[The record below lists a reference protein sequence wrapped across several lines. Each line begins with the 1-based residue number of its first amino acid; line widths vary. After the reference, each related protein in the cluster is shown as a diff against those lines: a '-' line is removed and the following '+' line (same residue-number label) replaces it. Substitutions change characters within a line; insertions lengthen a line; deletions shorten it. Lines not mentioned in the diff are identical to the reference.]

1 MRTKL
6 IESNKPEKY
15 IHNVRNVDTTP
26 QALTIP
32 QGTPLCLNLSSVP
45 QPTVYSNGLPAGW
58 EDGLQVVLPS
68 TGGFIGSQLFFY
80 GVAAGPI
87 IAQQL
92 GETVMFGV
100 CQAAVVRGTRSATT
114 APWASGA
121 SAAVASNFLVV
132 DTANNAFITA
142 ASVSTGALASVVL
155 LDNLPSYTSS
165 ASSAGDTRTAF
176 SQLARA
182 FVRIM

>member
-15 IHNVRNVDTTP
+15 IHNVRNVDTSP
-26 QALTIP
+26 AAATIP
-32 QGTPLCLNLSSVP
+32 QGTPLCLNLSATP

-68 TGGFIGSQLFFY
+68 TGGFVGAQLFFY

-87 IAQQL
+87 LAQQL

-100 CQAAVVRGTRSATT
+100 CQAAVARGTRSATT
-114 APWASGA
+114 ASWASGA
-121 SAAVASNFLVV
+121 SVAVASNFLVV
-132 DTANNAFITA
+132 DTTNNCFITA
-142 ASVSTGALASVVL
+142 ASVSTGALASLVL
-155 LDNLPSYTSS
+155 LDNLPTYAGS
-165 ASSAGDTRTAF
+165 ASSPGDTRTTLT
-176 SQLARA
+176 QLARA